1 MLYWENGA
9 LADTA
14 DLRHYAGMSETPQPS
29 SPPPLAGPA
38 PVIAPVAPHSERLYQ
53 VAAWVAI
60 VAGITLIAVV
70 ILKFVWVLS
79 Y

>member
-1 MLYWENGA
+1 
-9 LADTA
+9 
-14 DLRHYAGMSETPQPS
+14 MSETPKPS
-29 SPPPLAGPA
+29 TPPPPVAPA
-38 PVIAPVAPHSERLYQ
+38 PVIAPVPPDSERLYQ

-70 ILKFVWVLS
+70 ILKFVWVLG

>member
-1 MLYWENGA
+1 
-9 LADTA
+9 
-14 DLRHYAGMSETPQPS
+14 MSETPKPS
-29 SPPPLAGPA
+29 TPPVAPA
-38 PVIAPVAPHSERLYQ
+38 PVIAPVPPDSERLYQ

-70 ILKFVWVLS
+70 ILKFVWVLG

>member
-1 MLYWENGA
+1 
-9 LADTA
+9 
-14 DLRHYAGMSETPQPS
+14 MSETPDPS
-29 SPPPLAGPA
+29 SPPPPA
-38 PVIAPVAPHSERLYQ
+38 PILAPSPQSERLYQ

-70 ILKFVWVLS
+70 ILKFVWVLG

>member
-1 MLYWENGA
+1 
-9 LADTA
+9 
-14 DLRHYAGMSETPQPS
+14 MSETPEPS
-29 SPPPLAGPA
+29 TPPPPAAPA

-60 VAGITLIAVV
+60 VAGVTLIAVV
-70 ILKFVWVLS
+70 ILKFVWLLG

>member
-1 MLYWENGA
+1 
-9 LADTA
+9 
-14 DLRHYAGMSETPQPS
+14 MSETPKPS
-29 SPPPLAGPA
+29 SPPPPAAPA
-38 PVIAPVAPHSERLYQ
+38 PVVIAPAAPQSERLYQ

-70 ILKFVWVLS
+70 ILKFVWVLG

>member
-1 MLYWENGA
+1 
-9 LADTA
+9 
-14 DLRHYAGMSETPQPS
+14 MSETPEPS
-29 SPPPLAGPA
+29 TPPPPAAPA
-38 PVIAPVAPHSERLYQ
+38 PVIAPPLPAPSERLYQ

-70 ILKFVWVLS
+70 ILKFAWVLG

>member
-1 MLYWENGA
+1 
-9 LADTA
+9 
-14 DLRHYAGMSETPQPS
+14 MSETPEPS
-29 SPPPLAGPA
+29 TPPPPAAPA
-38 PVIAPVAPHSERLYQ
+38 PVIAPITPQSERLYQ

-70 ILKFVWVLS
+70 ILKFVWLFG